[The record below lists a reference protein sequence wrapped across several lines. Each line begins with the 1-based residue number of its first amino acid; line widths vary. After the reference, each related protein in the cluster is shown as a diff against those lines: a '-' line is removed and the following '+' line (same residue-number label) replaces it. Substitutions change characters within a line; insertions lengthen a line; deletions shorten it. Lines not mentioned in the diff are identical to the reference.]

1 MLRDGFNDMME
12 ERWFDDMMKEK
23 RCSMEENEMALM
35 EVLMAAIRLDSAME
49 VLDQICYGLM
59 EI

>member
-1 MLRDGFNDMME
+1 
-12 ERWFDDMMKEK
+12 MMKEK
-23 RCSMEENEMALM
+23 WCSMEENEMGLM